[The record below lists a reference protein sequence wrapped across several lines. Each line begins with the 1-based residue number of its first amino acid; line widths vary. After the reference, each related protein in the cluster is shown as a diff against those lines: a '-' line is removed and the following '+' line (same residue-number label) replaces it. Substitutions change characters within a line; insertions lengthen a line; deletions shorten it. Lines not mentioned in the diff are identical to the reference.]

1 MVVWRY
7 NPNFGNQFKSYEMY
21 ALTELQEIINKRI
34 SEENLGREPYALY
47 DPIKY
52 TLDSGGKR
60 IRPVL
65 VLMACNMFSEQVDH
79 AIKPAIGLEIFHNFT
94 LLHDDIMDH
103 ADIRRGKPTVHK
115 KWDENTAILSGDAM
129 FIKAYEYF
137 LDIDSP
143 NFREILKVFNNTA
156 LEVCEGQQ
164 YDMEFE
170 QRTNV
175 TEQEYLRM
183 IELKTSVLLAAA
195 LKIGALLGGAKS
207 KDADL
212 LYEFGRNIGL
222 AFQLQDDYLD
232 VYGDTEVFGKQIG
245 GDIVANKKTFMLIKA
260 LQLADNNNKN
270 KLEKLIHLE
279 KFDRETK
286 VSKVTQVYN
295 DLNIKEL
302 VVAEISKLNKN
313 AHDYLDKV
321 SVPDQ
326 KKEELKALSVKLI
339 QRVN

>member
-1 MVVWRY
+1 
-7 NPNFGNQFKSYEMY
+7 MY

-34 SEENLGREPYALY
+34 SEEIMGREPYALY

-65 VLMACNMFSEQVDH
+65 VLMACNLFSEQVDH

-143 NFREILKVFNNTA
+143 NFRDILKVFNNTA

-170 QRTNV
+170 QRTDV

-195 LKIGALLGGAKS
+195 LKIGALLGGANS

-260 LQLADNNNKN
+260 LQLADNENKN
-270 KLEKLIHLE
+270 KLKELIQLDQ
-279 KFDRETK
+279 FDRETK
-286 VSKVTQVYN
+286 VSNVTQIYN

-302 VVAEISKLNKN
+302 VAAEISKLNKK
-313 AHDYLDKV
+313 AYDYLEKV
-321 SVPDQ
+321 SVSDL
-326 KKEELKALSVKLI
+326 KKEELKAVSEKLI

>member
-1 MVVWRY
+1 MY
-7 NPNFGNQFKSYEMY
+7 NL
-21 ALTELQEIINKRI
+21 AELQDKVNNFIFNDNI
-34 SEENLGREPYALY
+34 GREPFSLY
-47 DPIKY
+47 DPINY
-52 TLDSGGKR
+52 TLKSGGKR

-65 VLMACNMFSEQVDH
+65 TLLACNLFSEDVEN

-103 ADIRRGKPTVHK
+103 ADIRRGNPTVHK
-115 KWDENTAILSGDAM
+115 KWNENTAILSGDAM
-129 FIKAYEYF
+129 FIKAYDYY
-137 LDIDSP
+137 LDCESP
-143 NFREILKVFNNTA
+143 NFREILKVFNLTA

-170 QRTNV
+170 DRDNV

-195 LKIGALLGGAKS
+195 LKVGALLGGANT

-245 GDIVANKKTFMLIKA
+245 GDIVSNKKTFMLIKA
-260 LQLADNNNKN
+260 QELAEGDNEIQLK
-270 KLEKLIHLE
+270 KLLISNDIDREEKVTAVTTIYNSLKIKEIVQKRIQELNEKAVDYLNQVSVPSHKKSELKMLAEKLIN
-279 KFDRETK
+279 RI
-286 VSKVTQVYN
+286 N
-295 DLNIKEL
+295 
-302 VVAEISKLNKN
+302 
-313 AHDYLDKV
+313 
-321 SVPDQ
+321 
-326 KKEELKALSVKLI
+326 
-339 QRVN
+339 

>member
-1 MVVWRY
+1 MY
-7 NPNFGNQFKSYEMY
+7 NF
-21 ALTELQEIINKRI
+21 AELKDKINDFI
-34 SEENLGREPYALY
+34 SKDNIGREPFSLY
-47 DPIKY
+47 DPINY
-52 TLDSGGKR
+52 TLKSGGKR

-65 VLMACNMFSEQVDH
+65 TLLACNLFSEDVEN

-103 ADIRRGKPTVHK
+103 ADIRRGNPTVHK
-115 KWDENTAILSGDAM
+115 KWNENTAILSGDAM
-129 FIKAYEYF
+129 FIKAYDYF
-137 LDIDSP
+137 LDCESP
-143 NFREILKVFNNTA
+143 NFREILKVFNLTA

-170 QRTNV
+170 DRDNV

-195 LKIGALLGGAKS
+195 LKVGALLGGANT

-245 GDIVANKKTFMLIKA
+245 GDIVSNKKTFMLIKA
-260 LQLADNNNKN
+260 QELAEGENEIRLKN
-270 KLEKLIHLE
+270 LLISNDIDRDEKVTAVTEIYNSLKIKEIVQKRIQELNEKAFDYLNQVSVLDTKKIELKKLAEKLIN
-279 KFDRETK
+279 RI
-286 VSKVTQVYN
+286 N
-295 DLNIKEL
+295 
-302 VVAEISKLNKN
+302 
-313 AHDYLDKV
+313 
-321 SVPDQ
+321 
-326 KKEELKALSVKLI
+326 
-339 QRVN
+339 

>member
-1 MVVWRY
+1 MY
-7 NPNFGNQFKSYEMY
+7 NL
-21 ALTELQEIINKRI
+21 AELQDKVNDFI
-34 SEENLGREPYALY
+34 SKDNIGREPFSLY
-47 DPIKY
+47 DPINY
-52 TLDSGGKR
+52 TLKSGGKR

-65 VLMACNMFSEQVDH
+65 TLMSCNLFSEDVEN

-103 ADIRRGKPTVHK
+103 ADIRRGNLTVHK
-115 KWDENTAILSGDAM
+115 KWNENTAILSGDAM

-137 LDIDSP
+137 LDCESP
-143 NFREILKVFNNTA
+143 NFRDILKVFNLTA

-170 QRTNV
+170 DRDNV

-195 LKIGALLGGAKS
+195 LKIGALLGGAEKN
-207 KDADL
+207 DADL
-212 LYEFGRNIGL
+212 LYEFGINIGL

-260 LQLADNNNKN
+260 QELAEGENEIRLKKLLISNDIDREEKIIAVTTIYNSLKIKEIVQKRIQELNDKALDYLNQVSVLDNKKIELK
-270 KLEKLIHLE
+270 KLAEKLIN
-279 KFDRETK
+279 RI
-286 VSKVTQVYN
+286 N
-295 DLNIKEL
+295 
-302 VVAEISKLNKN
+302 
-313 AHDYLDKV
+313 
-321 SVPDQ
+321 
-326 KKEELKALSVKLI
+326 
-339 QRVN
+339 

>member
-1 MVVWRY
+1 M
-7 NPNFGNQFKSYEMY
+7 FT
-21 ALTELQEIINKRI
+21 LTKLQEIINNRI
-34 SEENLGREPYALY
+34 SEENMGRKPYALY

-65 VLMACNMFSEQVDH
+65 VLMACNMFSEKVDH
-79 AIKPAIGLEIFHNFT
+79 AIKPAVGLEIFHNFT

-170 QRTNV
+170 ERPDV

-195 LKIGALLGGAKS
+195 LKIGALLGGANM

-212 LYEFGRNIGL
+212 LYAFGINIGL

-260 LQLADNNNKN
+260 LQLADSEHKRE
-270 KLEKLIHLE
+270 LEKLLQLHN
-279 KFDRETK
+279 FNRETK
-286 VSKVTQVYN
+286 VSKVTEIYN
-295 DLNIKEL
+295 DLNIQ
-302 VVAEISKLNKN
+302 EIVTTKISGLNKK
-313 AHDYLDKV
+313 ALDFLEQV
-321 SVPDQ
+321 SVPDH
-326 KKEELKALSVKLI
+326 KKEELKALSEKLI

>member
-1 MVVWRY
+1 MY
-7 NPNFGNQFKSYEMY
+7 NL
-21 ALTELQEIINKRI
+21 AELQDKVNNFI
-34 SEENLGREPYALY
+34 SKDNIGREPFSLY
-47 DPIKY
+47 DPINY
-52 TLDSGGKR
+52 TLKSGGKR

-65 VLMACNMFSEQVDH
+65 VLMASNLFSEDIEN

-103 ADIRRGKPTVHK
+103 ADIRRGNPTVHK
-115 KWDENTAILSGDAM
+115 KWNENTAILSGDAM

-137 LDIDSP
+137 LDCESP
-143 NFREILKVFNNTA
+143 NFREILKVFNLTA

-170 QRTNV
+170 DRNNV
-175 TEQEYLRM
+175 AEQEYLRM

-195 LKIGALLGGAKS
+195 LKIGALLGGADI

-212 LYEFGRNIGL
+212 LYEFGKNIGL

-260 LQLADNNNKN
+260 LELAKGDDKKQLDYLLTSNNIDREEKVKAVTEIYNSLKIKEIVQKRIQELNGKALGFLNQVSVLDNK
-270 KLEKLIHLE
+270 KSELKMLVEKLIN
-279 KFDRETK
+279 RI
-286 VSKVTQVYN
+286 N
-295 DLNIKEL
+295 
-302 VVAEISKLNKN
+302 
-313 AHDYLDKV
+313 
-321 SVPDQ
+321 
-326 KKEELKALSVKLI
+326 
-339 QRVN
+339 

>member
-1 MVVWRY
+1 MD
-7 NPNFGNQFKSYEMY
+7 MY
-21 ALTELQEIINKRI
+21 LIQELQERVNVNI
-34 SEENLGREPYALY
+34 SKEKIGREPFSLY
-47 DPIKY
+47 DPINY
-52 TLDSGGKR
+52 TLESGGKR

-65 VLMACNMFSEQVDH
+65 VLLACNLFSDEVEH

-103 ADIRRGKPTVHK
+103 ADIRRGNPTVHK
-115 KWDENTAILSGDAM
+115 KWNENTAILSGDAM

-137 LDIDSP
+137 LDCKSS
-143 NFREILKVFNNTA
+143 NFREVLKVFNNMA

-170 QRTNV
+170 DRESV

-195 LKIGALLGGAKS
+195 LKIGALLGDADE

-212 LYEFGRNIGL
+212 LYQFGRNIGL

-232 VYGDTEVFGKQIG
+232 VYGDVEVFGKQIG

-260 LQLADNNNKN
+260 QEIAKGEDQKRLNEMLLSGNIDK
-270 KLEKLIHLE
+270 
-279 KFDRETK
+279 ETK
-286 VSKVTQVYN
+286 VKIVTDIYNKLGIRDIVKNKIESLNQKAMDFLGKVNVEQN
-295 DLNIKEL
+295 KKSELIKL
-302 VVAEISKLNKN
+302 AEN
-313 AHDYLDKV
+313 
-321 SVPDQ
+321 
-326 KKEELKALSVKLI
+326 LI
-339 QRVN
+339 KRNY

>member
-1 MVVWRY
+1 MY
-7 NPNFGNQFKSYEMY
+7 NF
-21 ALTELQEIINKRI
+21 AELKDKINDFI
-34 SEENLGREPYALY
+34 SKDNIGREPFSLY
-47 DPIKY
+47 DPINY
-52 TLDSGGKR
+52 TLKSGGKR

-65 VLMACNMFSEQVDH
+65 TLLACNLFSEDVEN

-103 ADIRRGKPTVHK
+103 ADIRRGNPTVHK
-115 KWDENTAILSGDAM
+115 KWNENTAILSGDAM
-129 FIKAYEYF
+129 FIKAYDYF
-137 LDIDSP
+137 LDCESP
-143 NFREILKVFNNTA
+143 NFREILKVFNLTA

-170 QRTNV
+170 DRDNV

-195 LKIGALLGGAKS
+195 LKVGALLGGANT

-245 GDIVANKKTFMLIKA
+245 GDIVSNKKTFMLIKA
-260 LQLADNNNKN
+260 QELAEGENEIRLKN
-270 KLEKLIHLE
+270 LLISNDIDREEKVTAVTTIYNSLKIKEIVQKRIQKLNEIALDYLNQVSVLDTKKSELKKLAEKLIN
-279 KFDRETK
+279 RI
-286 VSKVTQVYN
+286 N
-295 DLNIKEL
+295 
-302 VVAEISKLNKN
+302 
-313 AHDYLDKV
+313 
-321 SVPDQ
+321 
-326 KKEELKALSVKLI
+326 
-339 QRVN
+339 